1 MKKFIVFLL
10 LPIIL
15 LTSCAA
21 SNIKKR
27 PDGCELEFW
36 ITDDVGE
43 IDLSDHNEN
52 YGWFGAR
59 EYYGLGYEAGD
70 EEYVSYLITAYPDYS
85 SGGSYVTEITVTD
98 PDVKIM
104 GGLSCDSGLNSW
116 DKVLKDMGFSQKE
129 LSTVSGRWESGKF
142 TVRIENIDGKSTF
155 RIKAEVTNRLNIVF

>member
-1 MKKFIVFLL
+1 MKKFVLFLL

-27 PDGCELEFW
+27 PEDTELEFW
-36 ITDDVGE
+36 ITEDVGE
-43 IDLSDHNEN
+43 VDLSDHNVN
-52 YGWFGAR
+52 YGFGAR
-59 EYYGLGYEAGD
+59 EYYGLGYEVGD
-70 EEYVSYLITAYPDYS
+70 EKYVSYIITAYPDYS
-85 SGGSYVTEITVTD
+85 SGGSYVTGIIVTD

-104 GGLSCDSGLNSW
+104 GELTCNSSLNSW